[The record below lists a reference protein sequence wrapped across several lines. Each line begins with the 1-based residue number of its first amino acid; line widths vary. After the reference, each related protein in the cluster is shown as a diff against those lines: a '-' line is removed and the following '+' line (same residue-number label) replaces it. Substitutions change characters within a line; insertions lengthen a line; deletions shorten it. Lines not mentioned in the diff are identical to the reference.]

1 MQFLSYYDGTTQIPV
16 FLYNY
21 LNHFL
26 IEMSTFVKQQ
36 KDNAYQVE
44 IPIKNINIFIKKR
57 CDVDKVNNIVEA
69 FTPRKL
75 YIPYM

>member
-26 IEMSTFVKQQ
+26 IEMSAFVKQQ
-36 KDNAYQVE
+36 KDDAYQVE

-57 CDVDKVNNIVEA
+57 CDVDKGNNIVEA